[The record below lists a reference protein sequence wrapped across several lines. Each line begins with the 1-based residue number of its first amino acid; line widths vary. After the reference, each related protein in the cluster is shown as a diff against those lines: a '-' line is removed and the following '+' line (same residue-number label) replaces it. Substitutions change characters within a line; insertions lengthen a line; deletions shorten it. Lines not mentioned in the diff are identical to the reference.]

1 MRKRPVLRPGL
12 SKKHVSK
19 RKDKRVFSK
28 TAQKSHYLN
37 TGMNM
42 RGGIRL

>member
-1 MRKRPVLRPGL
+1 MRKIM
-12 SKKHVSK
+12 KK

-28 TAQKSHYLN
+28 TANRTKALN
-37 TGMNM
+37 VRPVSM